1 MEGVKPDLLLTCA
14 HVLCL
19 DAEGSQLPAGFVA
32 IAGDKIIA
40 VGAMSNCPEVS
51 QAATVIDCTG
61 CIVMPGLIN
70 CHTHLPMVY
79 FRGMA
84 DDLPLM
90 RWLTEHIWPAEN
102 KHLSPDFVYQATLLA
117 AAESIKCGV
126 TCVND
131 MYIFAAD
138 IARACEHAGL
148 RAYVGEGV
156 INYPTPSA
164 SSWQEGLRLTEEL
177 IAQYKGHTLITP
189 TVCPHAPYSTTPELL
204 KALHDVAQEHQLLY
218 HLHVHETEQER
229 ELIEWGKTDESPVH
243 QLKYAGVL
251 GPRMVA
257 VHAVWIDDH
266 DMRHLRE
273 LDCGVAHCPTSNMK
287 LGNGIAPVGSMVEA
301 ELLIGLG
308 TDGAASNNNLNLWE
322 EIHLASLGAKAVYKN
337 PEILPAKTALS
348 FATSGAAALL
358 RNDRLGVLAAGN
370 LADVIVVEQSG
381 LHLAPS
387 YPHRDG
393 VYGQLVY
400 SAQAA
405 DVRDTIIGGKVLMRN
420 RVLTELDEDELRAK
434 AQEWVD
440 LYFA

>member
-1 MEGVKPDLLLTCA
+1 MEAATFDLLLTRA
-14 HVLCL
+14 HVLSM
-19 DAEGSQLPAGFVA
+19 DAEGSQHLAGYVA
-32 IAGDKIIA
+32 IAGNKIAA
-40 VGAMSNCPEVS
+40 VGAMSDCPEVS
-51 QAATVIDCTG
+51 QATTVIDCTG

-117 AAESIKCGV
+117 AAECIKSGV

-156 INYPTPSA
+156 INNTTPSA
-164 SSWQEGLRLTEEL
+164 AGWQDGLRLTREL
-177 IAQYKGHTLITP
+177 IAQYKGHPMITP
-189 TVCPHAPYSTTPELL
+189 TVCPHAPYTTTPEILQ
-204 KALHDVAQEHQLLY
+204 ALHGVAQEHDLLY
-218 HLHVHETEQER
+218 HIHVHETEQER
-229 ELIEWGKTDESPVH
+229 DLIEWGRTDESPVH

-266 DMRHLRE
+266 DMRHMRE
-273 LDCGVAHCPTSNMK
+273 HDCGVAHCPTSNMK
-287 LGNGIAPVGSMVEA
+287 LGSGIAPVGSMVEA
-301 ELLIGLG
+301 EIAVGVG

-337 PEILPAKTALS
+337 PEIVPARTALG

-358 RNDRLGVLAAGN
+358 RNDRLGVIAAGN
-370 LADVIVVEQSG
+370 LADVIVVEKTG

-387 YPHRDG
+387 YPRSDG
-393 VYGQLVY
+393 IYGQLAY

-405 DVRDTIIGGKVLMRN
+405 DVRDTIVAGKMLMRN
-420 RVLTELDEDELRAK
+420 RVLSHLDEDELKAK

-440 LYFA
+440 KHYA